1 MEAIKSVMI
10 WAGILILILIWLPLL
25 AVRRLIDRDPAH
37 YHTGRL
43 FRRLG
48 WAISRVNPNWV
59 VAVSGNTRLNDRQP
73 YVMVCN
79 HLSHADIPV
88 ISNLPWEMKWV
99 AKKELFDLPVVGWM
113 MKLAGDISVDR
124 RAANRKEATF
134 SQARFYLNNNCSVI
148 FFPEGTRSK
157 SSKLKTFT
165 HGAFELAIQ
174 EQLPILP
181 LVLDGT
187 QNTLPKES
195 WKFGYAKNIRLK
207 VLDPI
212 DTTGMKRNNISN
224 LIKKTRKQ
232 ILTQLSEWREAPVAD
247 IDGQPH

>member
-1 MEAIKSVMI
+1 
-10 WAGILILILIWLPLL
+10 
-25 AVRRLIDRDPAH
+25 
-37 YHTGRL
+37 
-43 FRRLG
+43 
-48 WAISRVNPNWV
+48 
-59 VAVSGNTRLNDRQP
+59 
-73 YVMVCN
+73 
-79 HLSHADIPV
+79 
-88 ISNLPWEMKWV
+88 
-99 AKKELFDLPVVGWM
+99 
-113 MKLAGDISVDR
+113 
-124 RAANRKEATF
+124 
-134 SQARFYLNNNCSVI
+134 VI